1 MSTKYHH
8 TAACSFPCGMGRRI
22 REKKKFKTP
31 NSWAEVRIII
41 IDGSITKGERN
52 KPQGKQEM
60 HNTAQALPGAEE
72 NLLNRQVRG
81 C

>member
-1 MSTKYHH
+1 MLI
-8 TAACSFPCGMGRRI
+8 PLWDGEENQG
-22 REKKKFKTP
+22 KKKFKTP